1 MIIDN
6 IENFEKSQKDDKNI
20 NKNLLIK
27 ISEGINFG
35 KDISNEINNIN
46 KIKDIHNKQNLNTKN
61 LSTINGIN
69 INFLKNKDKKPVIKN
84 NDENKIKNKNNENIQ
99 NNIIQLKFIK
109 NVNANQ
115 NAAQGK
121 EFSGYLSVVLTDEGN
136 IFSTG
141 CNKYGELG
149 LGKKYNKKNKY
160 NYMWISSLSKLNI
173 KHIAAGGHHSWCLL
187 DNNNP
192 IRKDKNIPEP
202 LLKSNFSMNKKIER
216 KLSN

>member
-27 ISEGINFG
+27 ISEGRNFG

-46 KIKDIHNKQNLNTKN
+46 KIKDIHNKQNINTKN

-115 NAAQGK
+115 N
-121 EFSGYLSVVLTDEGN
+121 
-136 IFSTG
+136 
-141 CNKYGELG
+141 
-149 LGKKYNKKNKY
+149 
-160 NYMWISSLSKLNI
+160 
-173 KHIAAGGHHSWCLL
+173 
-187 DNNNP
+187 
-192 IRKDKNIPEP
+192 
-202 LLKSNFSMNKKIER
+202 NKKIDIGKNIQINNEIKNKINPIEEYEEDIMKNLFTEETKIGLIIR
-216 KLSN
+216 CFKKFFLKMILFPDFHL